1 MGVEVD
7 GAACPRG
14 ARPAAP
20 DIGWLPRSRSVRPHL
35 TNFGLVHTTTIPGH
49 LSRAKIWLP
58 NYYYS
63 SMAHW
68 HVQNFEEEKI
78 KGTRPRRSSTLFIH
92 HVMVITCLSQ
102 RQEENDPFGTWI
114 PQSCH
119 GDDDLFQQA
128 TCRLLASHHR
138 KLWVPADAYG
148 ARDVRWRREFFV
160 QTNRRAWELGQ
171 KVSN

>member
-1 MGVEVD
+1 
-7 GAACPRG
+7 
-14 ARPAAP
+14 
-20 DIGWLPRSRSVRPHL
+20 
-35 TNFGLVHTTTIPGH
+35 
-49 LSRAKIWLP
+49 
-58 NYYYS
+58 
-63 SMAHW
+63 MAHW

-78 KGTRPRRSSTLFIH
+78 KGTLPRRSSTLFIH

-138 KLWVPADAYG
+138 KLWVRVDAYTRETCG
-148 ARDVRWRREFFV
+148 GDRDSLSKPIVRLGNLDKRSPTSVNTTKHAVAFLLCVRRVTFHPFDSPDS
-160 QTNRRAWELGQ
+160 QY
-171 KVSN
+171 